1 MTTSPTFTYNRD
13 QIIRR
18 SLRQCNAI
26 AAGETPGAQE
36 VSDAADAL
44 NAMVSEWQASGL
56 HLWKE
61 KEATLFINPG
71 QISYG
76 LGAGATTNACST
88 PLLNQTS
95 VTGNGLSAGSN
106 TIPVASAAGMVIG
119 DFFGVMLSSNALYWS
134 TVSGISGLNI
144 TIARAIPAGA
154 SISPGVPVFDYATA
168 IVRPLRVLNCRRIL
182 WSSMIETQ
190 LTQLSRLDFRE
201 LPNKTQQ
208 GIINQWFYDPQLT
221 LGQFWT
227 WLQENDSLNGIRMTW
242 MEPISNFNTAADYP
256 DFPVEWINCLVWNL
270 SNEIGA
276 EYQIPDNLAARIAQR
291 AAETKEVVMGF
302 DREPESF
309 YLGVNFD
316 QTSR

>member
-1 MTTSPTFTYNRD
+1 MTTAPTFTYNRD

-36 VSDAADAL
+36 VSDASDAL

-61 KEATLFINPG
+61 KEATLFINPS
-71 QISYG
+71 QIDYG
-76 LGAGATTNACST
+76 LGGSATTNVCST
-88 PLLNQTS
+88 PLLNQTT
-95 VTGNGLSAGSN
+95 VTGSGLNAGTN
-106 TIPVASAAGMVIG
+106 VIPVASASGMAVG
-119 DFFGVMLSSNALYWS
+119 DYFGVMLSTNALYWS
-134 TVSGISGLNI
+134 TVQGISGLNV
-144 TIARAIPAGA
+144 TIAGAIPSGA
-154 SISPGVPVFDYATA
+154 SVVPGAPVFDYTTP
-168 IVRPLRVLNCRRIL
+168 IVRPLRILNCRRIL
-182 WSSMIETQ
+182 WSSMIETR

-208 GIINQWFYDPQLT
+208 GIINQWFYDPQLIT
-221 LGQFWT
+221 GQFWI
-227 WLQENDSLNGIRMTW
+227 WLQEQDSLNGIRMTY
-242 MEPISNFNTAADYP
+242 MEPIYNFNAANDQP

-270 SNEIGA
+270 SQEIGP
-276 EYQIPDNLAARIAQR
+276 EYSIPADKWAIIVQR
-291 AAETKEVVMGF
+291 AAETKEVAAGF